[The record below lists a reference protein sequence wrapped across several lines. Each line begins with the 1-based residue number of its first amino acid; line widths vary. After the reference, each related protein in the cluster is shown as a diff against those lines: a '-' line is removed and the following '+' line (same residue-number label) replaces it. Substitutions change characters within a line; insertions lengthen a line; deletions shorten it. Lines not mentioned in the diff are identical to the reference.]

1 MSALPAYR
9 PVIESW
15 TGTYLLPAPVS
26 AEQLADATG
35 ELLDIDR
42 LPTLW
47 DALHLDPTP
56 WDTLTGAAER
66 LVALCEGRMPLSDR
80 GRAHLRGFTGLAAE
94 DPRCSLRQ
102 AAEALRQRDLGWSSQ
117 YLYNAWQAY
126 QHPVALAA

>member
-35 ELLDIDR
+35 ELLDLDR

-56 WDTLTGAAER
+56 WGQLQDAVER
-66 LVALCEGRMPLSDR
+66 LVALYEDGWAVRD
-80 GRAHLRGFTGLAAE
+80 RAHLGRFTGLVAA
-94 DPRCSLRQ
+94 DTMAYLRQ
-102 AAEALRQRDLGWSSQ
+102 AADALCERDRGWSSQ
-117 YLYNAWQAY
+117 FLYNAWRSYA
-126 QHPVALAA
+126 HPAALAA

>member
-9 PVIESW
+9 PLIESW
-15 TGTYLLPAPVS
+15 TGTYLIPAPVS
-26 AEQLADATG
+26 ADQLADATG

-56 WDTLTGAAER
+56 WDTLTGAVER

-80 GRAHLRGFTGLAAE
+80 GRAHLRGFTGLAATNTVAY
-94 DPRCSLRQ
+94 LRR
-102 AAEALRQRDLGWSSQ
+102 AADALRERDRGWAAQ

-126 QHPVALAA
+126 DRPTALAA

>member
-56 WDTLTGAAER
+56 WDTLTGAVER
-66 LVALCEGRMPLSDR
+66 LVALCEDGWAVRD
-80 GRAHLRGFTGLAAE
+80 RAHLRRFTGLAAS
-94 DPRCSLRQ
+94 DTAAQLRQ